1 MLANALTINYFSRFI
16 QPLPL
21 VSSLSLFFLTVTP
34 SPSTAQTSQAS
45 ILPLQSATEPL
56 FDSTTSAA
64 ELLALPTDSEQNRQ
78 ALSSNKDSQ
87 RFSPIP
93 SNHPEGTPQLFIAEK
108 AAAIFPVFDQASETT
123 KAHPLVTT
131 QPKEPLLTLS
141 EEISPF
147 SAFAQAESQPFQS
160 NELPSIDPATAPETI
175 TVKEFN
181 VVGSTV
187 FSEKELAEVTAPF
200 VGRPITFAELLQART
215 AVTQLYTDQGYQTT
229 GAFIPAGNITDG
241 IVTIQVVEGS
251 LEAIEVTGNRR
262 LHSDYIRD
270 RISVATHTPLNI
282 NRLLEALQLLQLN
295 RRIET
300 ISAELSTGT
309 RPGTNILQVN
319 VSEAKTFVPSIILD
333 NERFPSVGSFQRQL
347 ELREYNLTGNGDTI
361 GLAYAN
367 TDGLDEIDF
376 DYTYPV
382 NPRNGTVGVRFDQIW
397 SRVIEEPFDVLD
409 LVGDSRVI
417 DLTYRQPI
425 IEDPYETLA
434 LGVTVSRRVSNTS
447 LLGDPFPLSPGADED
462 GETRLTVLRLF
473 QEWTNRGSDNIFGL
487 RSEFSIGLPISATI
501 NSVPPDGEFFLW
513 RGQAQWVKQFA
524 PDTLFVARTNM
535 QFADRPVV
543 PFEQFGIGGLNSV
556 RGYRQNFFLLD
567 NGVFASVEGR
577 IPVLRAFNEEG
588 VLQVVPFID
597 FGTGWNNE
605 PGRFFEDS
613 DTVLSTG
620 LGLRWRW
627 SDYLSA
633 RVDFGIPLISVGDI
647 RSGFEDQEVFFSVV
661 ITPF

>member
-1 MLANALTINYFSRFI
+1 M
-16 QPLPL
+16 
-21 VSSLSLFFLTVTP
+21 TVT
-34 SPSTAQTSQAS
+34 S
-45 ILPLQSATEPL
+45 
-56 FDSTTSAA
+56 A
-64 ELLALPTDSEQNRQ
+64 ELLSLSADWEQNTETS
-78 ALSSNKDSQ
+78 LSDPHSHQTLPILSNQ
-87 RFSPIP
+87 TEI
-93 SNHPEGTPQLFIAEK
+93 NQQLLIAEK
-108 AAAIFPVFDQASETT
+108 ATEILPVFDQTT
-123 KAHPLVTT
+123 VTVKDHPLVTT
-131 QPKEPLLTLS
+131 QSKESLFTLS
-141 EEISPF
+141 GKISPLPTI
-147 SAFAQAESQPFQS
+147 AQTEPQPFQPT
-160 NELPSIDPATAPETI
+160 EQPSIDPATVPETI
-175 TVKEFN
+175 TVKQFN
-181 VVGSTV
+181 VVGSTI

-200 VGRPITFAELLQART
+200 TGRSITFAELLQART

-241 IVTIQVVEGS
+241 MVTIQVVEGS
-251 LEAIEVTGNRR
+251 LEAIEVTGNQR

-270 RISVATHTPLNI
+270 RISVSTHTPLNI

-319 VSEAKTFVPSIILD
+319 VTEAKTFVPSIILD

-367 TDGLDEIDF
+367 TDGLNEIDF

-382 NPRNGTVGVRFDQIW
+382 NPRNGTVGIRFDQIW

-447 LLGDPFPLSPGADED
+447 LLGDPFPLSPGAEED

-473 QEWTNRGSDNIFGL
+473 QEWTNRGTDNIFGL
-487 RSEFSIGLPISATI
+487 RSEFSVGLPISATI

-513 RGQAQWVKQFA
+513 RAQAQWVKQFA

-556 RGYRQNFFLLD
+556 RGYRQNLFLLD

-577 IPVLRAFNEEG
+577 IPILRVFNEQG
-588 VLQVVPFID
+588 VLQIVPFVD

-613 DTVLSTG
+613 DTVVSTG

-627 SDYLSA
+627 NEYLSA
-633 RVDFGIPLISVGDI
+633 RVDFGIPLVSVGNI
-647 RSGFEDQEVFFSVV
+647 RSGFADQEVFFSVV
-661 ITPF
+661 IRPF